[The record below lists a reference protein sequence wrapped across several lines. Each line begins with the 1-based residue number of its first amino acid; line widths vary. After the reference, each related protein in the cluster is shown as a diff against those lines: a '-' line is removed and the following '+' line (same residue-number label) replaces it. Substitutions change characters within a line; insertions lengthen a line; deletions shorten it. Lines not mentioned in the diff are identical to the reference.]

1 MKPVAKFQDHVVA
14 VDTHLVIPEGG
25 SKPEPIP
32 LPFDGQLVEGLSP
45 DVLAENRA
53 VALVGSVA
61 RQAPGHVVAP
71 KSFAKPPSNQA
82 TVVVGS
88 PTVLANSCPLAR
100 ASDAAL
106 TCNDPADLPIGTVV
120 AGGTVLSG

>member
-14 VDTHLVIPEGG
+14 VDTHLVVPEGG
-25 SKPEPIP
+25 GKPEPVP
-32 LPFDGQLVEGLSP
+32 LPFDGLLVAALSP

-53 VALVGSVA
+53 VALVGSIA
-61 RQAPGHVVAP
+61 KQTPGHVVAP
-71 KSFAKPPSNQA
+71 KSFAEPPSNQA

-88 PTVLANSCPLAR
+88 PTVLANSRPLAR
-100 ASDAAL
+100 ASDAAV
-106 TCNDPADLPIGTVV
+106 TCNDPADLPIGKVV